1 MIAEVV
7 TELFGSIFKI
17 FLGIIIALIISI
29 GIISVFAFSF
39 NDSNEEVKD
48 FVSKKKV
55 EPEVIIRTNIKNGV
69 QTSDTTYFYHF
80 E

>member
-7 TELFGSIFKI
+7 SELFGNIFKI

-29 GIISVFAFSF
+29 GIISLFTS
-39 NDSNEEVKD
+39 NDNEEVKD

-80 E
+80 D